1 MEPLITVADVMERYK
16 CSAQTARKYIR
27 RCNPHMECPLGVYE
41 KDFKAWEASRMR
53 VTITRE
59 QFDRMETRIT
69 RVPRRKD

>member
-53 VTITRE
+53 GTVPRKMFADNTTI
-59 QFDRMETRIT
+59 
-69 RVPRRKD
+69 VPRRKD